1 MFVAVHKGSNSPYKS
16 FHLSNIALMGKLH
29 VHWKTAATNRRS
41 QQRKRAKNSPTN
53 HKQNVIAF
61 NYSPQQYKH
70 MMVPACSDEYS
81 M

>member
-1 MFVAVHKGSNSPYKS
+1 MAVHISSNSPYKS

-29 VHWKTAATNRRS
+29 VHWKTVATNRRS